1 MRTIMVPVEPSTIPP
16 SASQCVS
23 FLSLRSVANNIAL
36 SSNRRCCGWMLNTST
51 SAYAAVTVDNIHW
64 TLLVLPCLHKR
75 VLLFSWQR
83 AVVAV
88 LGRFKSDQEE
98 ASRAQQEGRVGEKR
112 ARREAGEVWD
122 PRGPSSQQLEGREGG
137 GVEHL
142 AGAVKGGKEMHVS
155 KVVRKEASRKDSTKV
170 GNDQVENEQ
179 CEGEGKGK
187 EEDAV
192 DEEDVMEVSGGTEE
206 SKGDGCALHCVCRP
220 DSVGSETRCPDSG
233 LERPTAQAAAPS
245 IMCYQRREGGDSPSA
260 GSGSGRGTE
269 STTRAAAATN
279 SARQIAPPASV
290 KNDVSRVGERSSAS
304 PAAAEIASEGAVPAT
319 GAAAAGEGSPW
330 WDILAPVRQ
339 LSTNNAAPMRICIR
353 RALRAAP
360 PPPRWA
366 AEQLQESISEKVYK
380 HNGAGPTKVSREY
393 RSV

>member
-1 MRTIMVPVEPSTIPP
+1 M
-16 SASQCVS
+16 
-23 FLSLRSVANNIAL
+23 
-36 SSNRRCCGWMLNTST
+36 
-51 SAYAAVTVDNIHW
+51 
-64 TLLVLPCLHKR
+64 
-75 VLLFSWQR
+75 
-83 AVVAV
+83 
-88 LGRFKSDQEE
+88 
-98 ASRAQQEGRVGEKR
+98 GEKR

-155 KVVRKEASRKDSTKV
+155 KVVRKEASRKDSTEV

-192 DEEDVMEVSGGTEE
+192 DEEDVMEVSGGTEISGEE
-206 SKGDGCALHCVCRP
+206 SKGDGCVCVRP

-269 STTRAAAATN
+269 STTRAATATN
-279 SARQIAPPASV
+279 SAKQIAPPASV
-290 KNDVSRVGERSSAS
+290 NNGVSRVGERSSAS
-304 PAAAEIASEGAVPAT
+304 PAAAEIASEGAGAVHAT

-339 LSTNNAAPMRICIR
+339 LSTNHGAPVRICIC
-353 RALRAAP
+353 RALGATP

-380 HNGAGPTKVSREY
+380 HNGAGPTKVSRECC
-393 RSV
+393 SV